1 MIVILNFI
9 HPFPCC
15 YPGSGVRR
23 KVQLIGNGKTIVS
36 LAQFFIL
43 KDISFNVCDLRVLLE
58 LSPFLGLSKLD
69 VAAP

>member
-1 MIVILNFI
+1 M
-9 HPFPCC
+9 
-15 YPGSGVRR
+15 
-23 KVQLIGNGKTIVS
+23 QLIGNGKTIVS